1 MKTRRITEI
10 TLQSDEIF
18 TIRRSEGSIRTLC
31 TQCASA
37 SAMVTPQEAAT
48 LFRVGI
54 RAICREVDAGRLH
67 FQENASGLL
76 LICLQSLQSSALLG
90 STNFTI
96 QGNQSQIN
104 QPKENPS

>member
-1 MKTRRITEI
+1 
-10 TLQSDEIF
+10 
-18 TIRRSEGSIRTLC
+18 
-31 TQCASA
+31 
-37 SAMVTPQEAAT
+37 MVTPQEAAT